1 MKGNIIEREPYFKFK
16 KYLSDND
23 IKQKELAENLG
34 KSLSFINKALN
45 RRGAEFTITDFIMI
59 RDLYDI
65 TIHDYF

>member
-1 MKGNIIEREPYFKFK
+1 MQGNIVQREPYFKFK

-34 KSLSFINKALN
+34 KSQSFVNKALN
-45 RRGAEFTITDFIMI
+45 RNGAEFTITDFIMI